1 MSSTTGYPRL
11 YSLYFSENN
20 NLSNFVF
27 SLSDQTMEKQAEN
40 LRNISSKYEHD
51 KKYWTA
57 AINELHEKIK
67 VRVRHAIKDHILN
80 HSINT
85 LNCKG
90 QKCY

>member
-1 MSSTTGYPRL
+1 
-11 YSLYFSENN
+11 
-20 NLSNFVF
+20 
-27 SLSDQTMEKQAEN
+27 MEKQAEN

-51 KKYWTA
+51 KKYWAA

-67 VRVRHAIKDHILN
+67 VRIRHAIKDHILLN